1 MTCWPV
7 LLVLTPL
14 STIFQLWCITW
25 WPVLLVF
32 NDTFNNVSGIRT
44 KKICLFTVT
53 RPTLLSV
60 ETLVHFIGKSK
71 VKVDTSEIFGLKKL
85 SGYFLK
91 NNRHQFF
98 YYTTATIFLR
108 YYNTFRLES
117 NQIYAKVRYL
127 FPDTDRSAIRNL
139 RMWNKMKIR
148 PTHPI
153 FLEDVTVN
161 RHIFLFGLT
170 YDMLASFIGINATV
184 NNISAMMYNMALS
197 FIGV

>member
-1 MTCWPV
+1 M
-7 LLVLTPL
+7 
-14 STIFQLWCITW
+14 
-25 WPVLLVF
+25 F
-32 NDTFNNVSGIRT
+32 NDTFNNVSGIRP
-44 KKICLFTVT
+44 KKNICLFTVT
-53 RPTLLSV
+53 RPTLFSA

-117 NQIYAKVRYL
+117 NQIYAKVRNL

>member
-1 MTCWPV
+1 M
-7 LLVLTPL
+7 
-14 STIFQLWCITW
+14 
-25 WPVLLVF
+25 
-32 NDTFNNVSGIRT
+32 N
-44 KKICLFTVT
+44 
-53 RPTLLSV
+53 
-60 ETLVHFIGKSK
+60 
-71 VKVDTSEIFGLKKL
+71 TSEIGLKKL
-85 SGYFLK
+85 SGYILK

-98 YYTTATIFLR
+98 YYTTATIILR

-161 RHIFLFGLT
+161 RHIFF
-170 YDMLASFIGINATV
+170 LALVECVSVLQGTCLQCAEKTNIHQYAKLCEDWRRLNLSKNPRYTFYTIKSSLRSHITTIVNLYKIKSIFFSWHLINQYQSHC
-184 NNISAMMYNMALS
+184 NNTEYMYNFRA
-197 FIGV
+197 